1 MTSKKKYFKVAILGL
16 GYVGLP
22 LYINCKKKNIDVIG
36 FDIDPLKVNSLNKDI
51 SYISDVSNEELK
63 KIKKKNIFPL
73 GEINKI
79 SDRNIIIFC
88 LPTPLKQKDLPD
100 LSYIKNALSY
110 CKNHI
115 KRDVTLI
122 LESTVYPG
130 ATRELFNSF
139 LNPQKKINY
148 GFSSER
154 ISPGQVDKKIYK
166 ISFTNIPKVV
176 SGCDNSALN
185 KISKFY
191 SLIFNKIHKTRNIE
205 IAEMSKLLE
214 NSYRAVNISFI
225 NELKIICHENRI
237 NIHEVIEAASTKPF
251 GFTKFVPGPGVGGH
265 CIPIDPLYLNWYAR
279 KTNQKSS
286 FTNLAKKTNLKIQKW
301 IINKIN
307 KNLEKNK
314 KNKILILGVAYKK
327 DISDIRESPA
337 INIISKLI
345 KKNKI
350 EYFDPFVPII
360 EIEKKKIKSIK
371 TLKDIRKYNIV
382 ILLTDH
388 SNLPYNSILKNS
400 RKIID
405 TRGIFKIN
413 QNNKVVYL

>member
-1 MTSKKKYFKVAILGL
+1 
-16 GYVGLP
+16 
-22 LYINCKKKNIDVIG
+22 
-36 FDIDPLKVNSLNKDI
+36 
-51 SYISDVSNEELK
+51 
-63 KIKKKNIFPL
+63 
-73 GEINKI
+73 
-79 SDRNIIIFC
+79 
-88 LPTPLKQKDLPD
+88 
-100 LSYIKNALSY
+100 
-110 CKNHI
+110 
-115 KRDVTLI
+115 
-122 LESTVYPG
+122 
-130 ATRELFNSF
+130 
-139 LNPQKKINY
+139 
-148 GFSSER
+148 
-154 ISPGQVDKKIYK
+154 
-166 ISFTNIPKVV
+166 
-176 SGCDNSALN
+176 
-185 KISKFY
+185 
-191 SLIFNKIHKTRNIE
+191 
-205 IAEMSKLLE
+205 MSKLLE

-251 GFTKFVPGPGVGGH
+251 GFTKFLPGPGVGGH

-286 FTNLAKKTNLKIQKW
+286 FTNLAKKTNLKIQTW